1 MARESVATEADEA
14 TDLNAITEWHADIA
28 WDWLAMRG
36 QLPVGVA
43 NRLKRVDRMLCG
55 ANKLHEMIQADI
67 FGRFDAEDSGANYKP
82 LNGVDRLMLA
92 AAELGRSA
100 EELLEEIRAGDF
112 DLSIAQPKHVS
123 E

>member
-1 MARESVATEADEA
+1 MASESVATAADEA
-14 TDLNAITEWHADIA
+14 TDLNAITEWHADLS
-28 WDWLAMRG
+28 WELLAMRG

-43 NRLKRVDRMLCG
+43 NRLKRVDRILCG
-55 ANKLHEMIQADI
+55 ANQLNEMIHADM

-82 LNGVDRLMLA
+82 LKGVDRLMLA

-100 EELLEEIRAGDF
+100 EGLIEEIRNGDF
-112 DLSIAQPKHVS
+112 DLSIERPRRGS